1 MSLNDSSP
9 RPPAALSAALLARK
23 GAARPAGFAATTV
36 AAPRSPSAR
45 APRSHDAICSDASA
59 GGTEGR
65 ARLTLRLDE
74 TRHLRLKLT
83 SAHLQRSLQEI
94 LTEALDRYLDQV
106 SPEMLSSN
114 CMCLAARVR
123 NAGS

>member
-1 MSLNDSSP
+1 VT
-9 RPPAALSAALLARK
+9 
-23 GAARPAGFAATTV
+23 G
-36 AAPRSPSAR
+36 AAPRHLPDGDGA
-45 APRSHDAICSDASA
+45 A
-59 GGTEGR
+59 R

-114 CMCLAARVR
+114 CVCLKARSHG
-123 NAGS
+123 AGK